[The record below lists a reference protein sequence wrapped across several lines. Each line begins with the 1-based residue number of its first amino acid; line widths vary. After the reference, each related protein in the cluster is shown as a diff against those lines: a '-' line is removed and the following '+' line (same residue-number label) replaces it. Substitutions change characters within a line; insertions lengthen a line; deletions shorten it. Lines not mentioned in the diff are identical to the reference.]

1 MSQNFLELAH
11 SKQGFDM
18 NKNLLLTLIISVISN
33 LAVTA
38 AEVKSDVFKMTQN
51 DSAVEV
57 VSGETTFII
66 PKKDPNGALIRIC
79 DGIRKDCPVNTIL
92 MIGEGDFKGYARIDG
107 RKADVSILEDR
118 DMKKLIRVEY
128 SLSEA
133 IMVKIGKPLESKL
146 IVYYGFV
153 RNVPGVF
160 ITERISGP
168 KELSLFKFN
177 IVTGWS
183 HDKQGVDTTDLK
195 EFPPAEERKK
205 NKGQTNAKTYLLA
218 TCKRTGSKFY
228 YSSDFR
234 VYLNDGF
241 FIPPRHHITH
251 TGLNI
256 PVGETQEHS
265 YVIGKPRND
274 ADISALNTMRQV
286 IGKIPAEGKKKSFTS
301 AAFMKDQMFA
311 AALKEKANG
320 NFQNWDQLPVIIK
333 RDQTSDYRPR
343 AGLNWSGPKDLSFVF
358 KSAYD
363 ADYLYIY
370 IDVTD
375 DKFVNNFT
383 NGGLWNGDSVQF
395 GVDPLCAKDAKN
407 EINFGISI
415 VGKGPAIWCWAHPD
429 KKYMGDLRNVIKNNS
444 RIRKG
449 GIVYNLAIPW
459 DFLKPFD
466 LPRGKMGF
474 NFAVIDQDD
483 GSNYENW
490 MGITDGI
497 FAGKDF
503 SKFYD
508 LNFKSIESIM
518 MEREKIPAP
527 KSVFP
532 YAIIIDGDAL
542 TFNSF
547 VVIADEKLLPAK
559 LEIGF
564 NGKKKFAKP
573 LKKGFNSFTFTL
585 EKGELELG
593 PYQVETA
600 VVHNGKKEFVSNEE
614 IAILNAD
621 YLNKLNDKLAERIK
635 ALDAKGKVL
644 RNTGKNPS
652 DYFAFTEM
660 LRFFN
665 AFINEE
671 VNAKQVKKHGGR
683 LMTVEGQLKRYIF
696 KRAFLNLNEGLKLA
710 DSLSTQADRIQSG
723 KEKIFTLPPFEKG
736 IQPVI
741 ADGGFKVNGKELMLF
756 GPQIWTN
763 VRSSRDEDIPWF
775 SKTGMNFF
783 SNFYIGEPRR
793 TNLAKMAEKENLYF
807 CYGACT
813 PTLFNKDT
821 IKDPYYQKR
830 VSSKGHYLSPL
841 PYVSPNMVYS
851 ITQAEQ
857 FPRKYEMTAA
867 WAKDFQTHLKGKFG
881 SIEKLNETLGT
892 QFKDFSE
899 IDFNQA
905 IRIPNLKYESF
916 LYRRDL
922 AVPRQKID
930 DTFKRQYFKRPTSTH
945 YSTAYNITG
954 LDPLI
959 TLCDFERL
967 WDIFD
972 IIGFDGGVG
981 INGSGYALNFSM
993 GTIDCDLARSY
1004 YPDKPIAN
1012 NEDHIFDEAMYEEY
1026 SFDQVYTSHILAHLH
1041 GQNAS
1046 LIWAWGRHRDG
1057 EYAFSRVNTYKAAA
1071 TVGMHLQKYAEEIA
1085 AFRKENNP
1093 PFRILRVVPA
1103 LIDRDVY
1110 VKSLYNVYEGCYFS
1124 GWQTRF
1130 LSDRMVEN
1138 GDIKGVKVIV
1148 VPNAERMTQKTFDAL
1163 VKFADKGGK
1172 VLVFGEKAMTKNE
1185 YGKEIPERK
1194 SGLAKFIRKDV
1205 SGPVQYAATLNAL
1218 LDSLNI
1224 THPLKIT
1231 GPDGKLPFGV
1241 EYRTG
1246 KGKDGKE
1253 LLYVLNLSRKPMKI
1267 SIPGKWHD
1275 IIEDKNFPSHLTLR
1289 SLGFHLLKRK

>member
-1 MSQNFLELAH
+1 MR
-11 SKQGFDM
+11 
-18 NKNLLLTLIISVISN
+18 KNIFLTLIMSVFSI
-33 LAVTA
+33 LASFA
-38 AEVKSDVFKMTQN
+38 AEVKSDVFTLTQN

-57 VSGETTFII
+57 VSGGTTFII
-66 PKKDPNGALIRIC
+66 PKKNANGALIRIC
-79 DGIRKDCPVNTIL
+79 DGIRRDCPVSTIL
-92 MIGEGDFKGYARIDG
+92 MLGEGDFKGYARIDG
-107 RKADVSILEDR
+107 RNAGVSILENS
-118 DMKKLIRVEY
+118 DMKKLFRAEF

-133 IMVKIGKPLESKL
+133 IRDKTGKALEAKL

-160 ITERISGP
+160 ITERICGP

-177 IVTGWS
+177 IVTSYS
-183 HDKQGVDTTDLK
+183 HDKQSVDSTDLK
-195 EFPPAEERKK
+195 AFPTAEEKKK
-205 NKGQTNAKTYLLA
+205 NKGRTNAKSYLLA

-228 YSSDFR
+228 YSSDFL

-241 FIPPRHHITH
+241 FIHPRHHLSS

-256 PVGETQEHS
+256 PTGDVQEHS

-274 ADISALNTMRQV
+274 ADISALNTMRQM
-286 IGKIPAEGKKKSFTS
+286 IGAIPAEGSKKSS
-301 AAFMKDQMFA
+301 ATAVLMKDQMFA
-311 AALKEKANG
+311 TALKKKANG
-320 NFQNWDQLPVIIK
+320 NFQDWDQLPVIIR
-333 RDQTSDYRPR
+333 RDQPADYRPR
-343 AGLNWSGPKDLSFVF
+343 AGLNWNGPKDLSFVF
-358 KSAYD
+358 KAAYD
-363 ADYLYIY
+363 SDYLYVY

-383 NGGLWNGDSVQF
+383 GGSLWNGDSVQF
-395 GVDPLCAKDAKN
+395 GIDPLCAKDAKA
-407 EINFGISI
+407 EINFGISA
-415 VGKGPAIWCWAHPD
+415 VGKRPAMWCWANPN
-429 KKYMGDLRNVIKNNS
+429 KKYMGDLKNVIKNNTK
-444 RIRKG
+444 IRKG
-449 GIVYNLAIPW
+449 GIVYNIAIPW

-466 LPRGKMGF
+466 LTRGKMGF

-483 GSNYENW
+483 GTNYENW

-518 MEREKIPAP
+518 IEREKTPAP

-532 YAIIIDGDAL
+532 HAVIIDGDTL

-547 VVIADEKLLPAK
+547 VVIANEKLLPAD
-559 LEIGF
+559 LEISF
-564 NGKKKFAKP
+564 SGKRKFSKP
-573 LKKGFNSFTFTL
+573 LKRGFNSFTFTL
-585 EKGELELG
+585 EKGDLELG
-593 PYQVETA
+593 RWQVETA
-600 VVHNGKKEFVSNEE
+600 VVQNGKKAFASKEE

-621 YLNKLNDKLAERIK
+621 YLHELNRKLAEKIK
-635 ALDAKGKVL
+635 GLDAKGKAL
-644 RNTGKNPS
+644 RDAGKNPS

-665 AFINEE
+665 TFIKED
-671 VNAKQVKKHGGR
+671 VNAKQVHASGGR
-683 LMTVEGQLKRYIF
+683 LIPVDGERRRYIF
-696 KRAFLNLNEGLKLA
+696 KRAFLNLQEGFELA
-710 DSLSTQADRIQSG
+710 DSLSVKADRILAG

-736 IQPVI
+736 VQPVI

-756 GPQIWTN
+756 GPQTLTN
-763 VRSSRDEDIPWF
+763 VRGSRDEDIPWF

-783 SNFYIGEPRR
+783 SNFYVGEPRR
-793 TNLAKMAEKENLYF
+793 TNLAKMAESENLYF
-807 CYGACT
+807 CYGAST
-813 PTLFNKDT
+813 ATLFNQDT
-821 IKDPYYQKR
+821 IKDPFYQSRIKNQ
-830 VSSKGHYLSPL
+830 GHYLSPL
-841 PYVSPNMVYS
+841 PHVSPNMVYI

-857 FPRKYEMTAA
+857 FPRKYEMTDA
-867 WAKDFQTHLKGKFG
+867 WAKEFQTHLKGKFG

-899 IDFNQA
+899 INFNQA
-905 IRIPNLKYESF
+905 VRIPNLKYESF

-922 AVPRQKID
+922 AFSRQKVD
-930 DTFKRQYFKRPTSTH
+930 DAFKRQYFKRVTSTH
-945 YSTAYNITG
+945 YSSVYNITG

-959 TLCDFERL
+959 TLCDFEGL
-967 WDIFD
+967 WGIFD
-972 IIGFDGGVG
+972 VIGFDGGIA
-981 INGSGYALNFSM
+981 INGSGYALNFSI

-1046 LIWAWGRHRDG
+1046 LIWVWAYHPDG
-1057 EYAFSRVNTYKAAA
+1057 EYAFTRVNTYKAAA

-1085 AFRKENNP
+1085 SFRKENNP
-1093 PFRILRVVPA
+1093 PFRILRGIPA

-1110 VKSLYNVYEGCYFS
+1110 IKSLYNVYEGCYFS

-1130 LSDRMVEN
+1130 LSDRMLEK
-1138 GDIKGVKVIV
+1138 GDFQGVKVVV
-1148 VPNAERMTQKTFDAL
+1148 VPNAERMYQKTFDAL
-1163 VKFADKGGK
+1163 VKFADNGGK

-1185 YGKEIPERK
+1185 YGKVIPGRE

-1205 SGPVQYAATLNAL
+1205 SGPVQYAETLNAL
-1218 LDSLNI
+1218 LDSLKI
-1224 THPLKIT
+1224 EPPLKIT
-1231 GPDGKLPFGV
+1231 GPDGKIPFGV

-1246 KGKDGKE
+1246 KGKDGKD
-1253 LLYVLNLSRKPMKI
+1253 LLYILNLSRKPMEV

-1275 IIEDKNFPSHLTLR
+1275 IIEDKDFPSRLTLR
-1289 SLGFHLLKRK
+1289 SLEFHLLRRK